1 MKAILILTIFS
12 IALSSC
18 SSNQNKEE
26 DKNTENKSN
35 KKFYG
40 LKEITES
47 GAISVDSVLIL
58 LNKNE
63 NLTEQALEDGVK
75 VKGIKTKI
83 EGKIVDM
90 CQMSGCWFTFVNKDG
105 QIFQVNMREHK
116 ETSKEWAG
124 KTVVAEGIAYAE
136 EISIEELRHQAKQEG
151 ASREDLSKI
160 KNPQTNYFLLADGA
174 IEKTK

>member
-1 MKAILILTIFS
+1 MRSLILFGLIVILFGS
-12 IALSSC
+12 CNNSS
-18 SSNQNKEE
+18 
-26 DKNTENKSN
+26 ENHSAN
-35 KKFYG
+35 NSGKKIYG
-40 LKEITES
+40 LKEINAE

-58 LNKNE
+58 LNNE
-63 NLTEQALEDGVK
+63 KNLTEQEIEDGIK

-90 CQMSGCWFTFVNKDG
+90 CQMSGCWFTFVNKNG

-116 ETSKEWAG
+116 ETPKEWAG

-136 EISIEELRHQAKQEG
+136 EISVEELRHEAKKEG
-151 ASREDLSKI
+151 ATQEEISKI
-160 KNPQTNYFLLADGA
+160 KPHSNYYLLADGA